1 MRPRE
6 SRYPCESDCV
16 RGFSRS
22 MKTEYSL
29 VASTMV
35 RAIANVMRAVLYTC
49 EMRPLR
55 MGFQNA
61 EGGLVGE
68 RIGES
73 SRTARSAMEDG

>member
-1 MRPRE
+1 
-6 SRYPCESDCV
+6 
-16 RGFSRS
+16 
-22 MKTEYSL
+22 
-29 VASTMV
+29 MV

-73 SRTARSAMEDG
+73 SRTARSAMED